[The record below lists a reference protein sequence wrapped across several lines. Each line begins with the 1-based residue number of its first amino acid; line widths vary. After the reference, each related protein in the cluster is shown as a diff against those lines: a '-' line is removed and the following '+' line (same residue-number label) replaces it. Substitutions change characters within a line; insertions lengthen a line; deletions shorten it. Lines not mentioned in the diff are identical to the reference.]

1 MSRTLT
7 VVLAVIVVAVLSVIV
22 IGGFFTEGDVDEMGQ
37 PTAEIDPDAV
47 VVAPTE
53 EAPTVLEPREDVQDL
68 AKNNDPNPLE
78 QQVENAEANQEG
90 LPLEEPVL
98 SDTASPSVVEGEA
111 LPDDM
116 DPAPDLPD
124 AEVGPVDRALLGIEG
139 ETEVADEPVV
149 ITEETA
155 EALEEADRGT
165 PLTEDATEGTS
176 IPETEALLEGVV
188 EDDRPAQTVTDAEL
202 ATDAIDAAASDD
214 AVTEEMLEDV
224 DPAAVPRNLEELAEL
239 LTPETFDADAIL
251 AYVRDSDLSAVEK
264 DALTVAIQQAAEQP
278 EFVDAAILSTRRRF
292 DVPAP
297 E

>member
-1 MSRTLT
+1 
-7 VVLAVIVVAVLSVIV
+7 
-22 IGGFFTEGDVDEMGQ
+22 
-37 PTAEIDPDAV
+37 
-47 VVAPTE
+47 
-53 EAPTVLEPREDVQDL
+53 VQDL

-251 AYVRDSDLSAVEK
+251 AYVRDSDLSDVEK